1 MPVFDSKTLDE
12 DAFEGQ
18 ALLAAILQP
27 TRAARSQALVN
38 GRRRAKRGIMPAGPA
53 PLKMRDPG
61 AAETVTSAL
70 SSAR

>member
-1 MPVFDSKTLDE
+1 MPVFDSKTRD

-53 PLKMRDPG
+53 TLTAREPD
-61 AAETVTSAL
+61 AADIDTPATL
-70 SSAR
+70 SAR